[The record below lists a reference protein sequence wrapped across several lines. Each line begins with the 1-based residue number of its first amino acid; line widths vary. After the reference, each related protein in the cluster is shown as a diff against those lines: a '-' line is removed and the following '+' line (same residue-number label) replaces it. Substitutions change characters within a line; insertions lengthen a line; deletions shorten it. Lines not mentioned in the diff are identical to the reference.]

1 MADYLANPGIEKK
14 NSLILDEL
22 TGNYLPELQKNNQL
36 YVDFKVAIGKLLEDC
51 YNMTAETQKLVLK
64 GEAFVIEESVH
75 HEFIDEAEMLKNLE
89 IAIHEEGI
97 KMKIKTLEAKYH
109 RANIETQEFD
119 KVPYLKLVQVDQLP
133 NKMIRLDQTAQFQ
146 DALQDMPEELA
157 NMRNGSELDQAY
169 FLLWHGL

>member
-1 MADYLANPGIEKK
+1 
-14 NSLILDEL
+14 
-22 TGNYLPELQKNNQL
+22 
-36 YVDFKVAIGKLLEDC
+36 
-51 YNMTAETQKLVLK
+51 VLK

-119 KVPYLKLVQVDQLP
+119 KVPYLKLV
-133 NKMIRLDQTAQFQ
+133 
-146 DALQDMPEELA
+146 
-157 NMRNGSELDQAY
+157 
-169 FLLWHGL
+169 